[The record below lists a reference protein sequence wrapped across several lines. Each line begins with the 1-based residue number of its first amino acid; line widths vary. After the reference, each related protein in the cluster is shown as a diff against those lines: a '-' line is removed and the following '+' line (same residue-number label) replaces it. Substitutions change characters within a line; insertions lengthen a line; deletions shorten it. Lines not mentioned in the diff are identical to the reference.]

1 MEEYDLME
9 QSLLKNL
16 QEFVEFVVYDLKITN
31 YYDLVDYIVDLHNFK
46 AKAYKKNKELTLEI
60 IKEIEME
67 SEE

>member
-16 QEFVEFVVYDLKITN
+16 QEFVEFVVYDLHITN
-31 YYDLVDYIVDLHNFK
+31 YYDLINTIIDLHNFR
-46 AKAYKKNKELTLEI
+46 AKTYKKNKDLALEI
-60 IKEIEME
+60 IKEIEKE